1 MMALLEGVRSP
12 DERRRDRVKP
22 KLSLLDPVTNGV
34 LADLPLEAD
43 YIHETRAFAKELVRA
58 RNLWDVE
65 RRRGGLFGAGL
76 IKKRDADRVLK
87 SMLADLQREGAI

>member
-1 MMALLEGVRSP
+1 MAVLEGVRSP

-43 YIHETRAFAKELVRA
+43 YYHETRAFAKELVRA
-58 RNLWDVE
+58 RNMWDVE
-65 RRRGGLFGAGL
+65 RRRGGLFGPGFIRPA
-76 IKKRDADRVLK
+76 DADAALK
-87 SMLADLQREGAI
+87 RALADLSAGGDA

>member
-1 MMALLEGVRSP
+1 MATIFA
-12 DERRRDRVKP
+12 ERDAPEKRRDRVR
-22 KLSLLDPVTNGV
+22 LSVLDPVSTGV
-34 LADLPLEAD
+34 LAGLPLEAD